1 MTEEQ
6 VYIVDD
12 DSDVRDATTFLVTS
26 AGHPTISLAGPE
38 ELLERISPADRG
50 CLVLDVRM
58 PGMNGLE
65 LQRELTDRGIRMPVI
80 FITGHGDIPMAVQAV
95 NAGALDFLEKPLDNE
110 ALLERVE
117 TALQKDRERRER
129 EAGSA
134 EVEQRLNKLTPRE
147 REVME
152 GMLAGKL
159 NKVIGYELSM
169 STRTVEVHRAR
180 VLEKLNAQNASEMVR
195 LVLGTRQY
203 RNWAPNE

>member
-1 MTEEQ
+1 MTEEH

-12 DSDVRDATTFLVTS
+12 DSDVREATTFLVTS
-26 AGHPTISLAGPE
+26 AGHPTVSLAGPE
-38 ELLERISPADRG
+38 ELLERISPDDRG

-58 PGMNGLE
+58 PRMNGLE
-65 LQRELTDRGIRMPVI
+65 LQRELSDRGIRMPVI

-95 NAGALDFLEKPLDNE
+95 NAGALDFLEKPLDND

-117 TALQKDRERRER
+117 AALREDRERRER

-134 EVEQRLNKLTPRE
+134 EIEQRLNKLTPRE

-159 NKVIGYELSM
+159 NKVIGHELNM

-203 RNWAPNE
+203 RDWAPEE